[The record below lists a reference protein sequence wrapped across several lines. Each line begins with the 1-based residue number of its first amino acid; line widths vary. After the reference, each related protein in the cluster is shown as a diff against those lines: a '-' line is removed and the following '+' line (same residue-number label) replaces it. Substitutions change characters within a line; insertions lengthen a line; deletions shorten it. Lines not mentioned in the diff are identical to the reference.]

1 VDEIAASYQHYFDK
15 GNRVIPLL
23 SIGLACSDPDSPS
36 VRPTESGLR
45 LGSGFEY
52 PFSNGLSLVASGDY
66 TVPADVD
73 ETDFIDAFH
82 AEGWAIRLGLR

>member
-1 VDEIAASYQHYFDK
+1 LGWPAPIPIA
-15 GNRVIPLL
+15 L
-23 SIGLACSDPDSPS
+23 S